1 MEKCFLN
8 WAEKIYLGTQRGSNG
23 STLWYHV
30 YLRLGCCCDTGLLP
44 INSINC
50 CCYRSNTAEVWVA
63 AWCHFVW
70 QQVEKTNICIFGG
83 ADVELLQTY
92 SNTKR
97 QNKQVYTILLPI
109 VNLSCYL
116 LSCHI
121 AVRSNNIG
129 VTFYSELYSEFVL
142 LIFSAMKSSITACPR
157 HNEAS
162 ACFFGYDR
170 CIPALLLF
178 IQNVLRICVG
188 FCLKQHTSCSHLF
201 LFA

>member
-1 MEKCFLN
+1 MGVLFGIMS
-8 WAEKIYLGTQRGSNG
+8 IYDWDAVVTLGYCP
-23 STLWYHV
+23 STALITVVTEATLLKY
-30 YLRLGCCCDTGLLP
+30 GLLLDV
-44 INSINC
+44 ILFDNKLRTQISAFLEELMLNC
-50 CCYRSNTAEVWVA
+50 CK
-63 AWCHFVW
+63 H
-70 QQVEKTNICIFGG
+70 
-83 ADVELLQTY
+83 

-109 VNLSCYL
+109 ENLSCYL

-129 VTFYSELYSEFVL
+129 VIFYSELYSKFVL

-178 IQNVLRICVG
+178 IQNVVRICVG
-188 FCLKQHTSCSHLF
+188 FCLKQHTGCSHLF

>member
-1 MEKCFLN
+1 MGVLFGIMSIYN
-8 WAEKIYLGTQRGSNG
+8 WDAVVTLGYCP
-23 STLWYHV
+23 STALITVVTEATLLKY
-30 YLRLGCCCDTGLLP
+30 GLLLDV
-44 INSINC
+44 ILFDNKLRTQIS
-50 CCYRSNTAEVWVA
+50 A
-63 AWCHFVW
+63 F
-70 QQVEKTNICIFGG
+70 FGG